1 MLMLTNH
8 NTKDILFPSL
18 HYQGYQITIF
28 AQISQLRAIVLQL
41 QLKFSAEL
49 RNVCACFRNKQ
60 KFCTKMQNIQ
70 ENLRESFLLPETLVY
85 IFSALWSM
93 FYKLANL
100 HFKDYAVFWC
110 IRQIQV
116 KNVRF
121 IQYIMNFPFDQM

>member
-18 HYQGYQITIF
+18 HYQGYQITSF
-28 AQISQLRAIVLQL
+28 DQISQLRAILLQL

-93 FYKLANL
+93 FYKLAKL
-100 HFKDYAVFWC
+100 HFKDYMQCSGVLDKFMLKMSGLYN
-110 IRQIQV
+110 IL
-116 KNVRF
+116 
-121 IQYIMNFPFDQM
+121 